1 MKRILLLLF
10 LCVSLT
16 ANAQSNE
23 THDFYIAVYYT
34 GSQCVVM
41 TSGIDKATVSGED
54 GKPVKF
60 QNTIE
65 MLNYLSEKGWKYV
78 DKMTFSGGAS
88 GFLLSKETKDDNIAL
103 KDLNIENKKK

>member
-1 MKRILLLLF
+1 MKKIILLLF
-10 LCVSLT
+10 LCVSLA
-16 ANAQSNE
+16 ANAQENV

-41 TSGIDKATVSGED
+41 TTGVDKATVTEDD

-65 MLNYLSEKGWKYV
+65 MLNYLSGKGWKYV

-88 GFLLSKETKDDNIAL
+88 GFLLSKETKDDNKAL